1 MVLGGLAGEVVSD
14 AFQWEAERARRHE
27 QELDETI
34 GTIGGDIGAAL
45 PGSPPARKGAPS
57 PDSA

>member
-1 MVLGGLAGEVVSD
+1 MSSKNEKKKGVADGTQNTALEGVPTHQPTGLGAVAGE
-14 AFQWEAERARRHE
+14 
-27 QELDETI
+27 I
-34 GTIGGDIGAAL
+34 GTAL